1 MNLSKPEL
9 RVLEQIASG
18 NTKITEIAHAIKKS
32 DKQIYRTSKNL
43 IEKGFIEVSRGI
55 ITAKKT
61 THNAFLLNLLSQHP
75 NLIKVL
81 SGNGIKILVAIL
93 SPKNIKQIAKEINLK
108 KSVIYQKMKQFYN
121 MSIVRKEKKNY
132 VLNIKVWDKL
142 KEFLEEYNKFLETI
156 DKKIPANSI
165 IYKKT
170 DKELV
175 FANKSKINATLTAF
189 SCFENFGI
197 KIFLTTNYYTLP
209 KRKLSKKIIF
219 MHSLYIAEKEKTV
232 RYLIFVSLFYLKF
245 KKELLVKHPIIDRLN
260 LVLKGN
266 KFSNY
271 PTLQEIK
278 EKADMY
284 DIRI

>member
-93 SPKNIKQIAKEINLK
+93 SPKNIKSQK
-108 KSVIYQKMKQFYN
+108 K
-121 MSIVRKEKKNY
+121 
-132 VLNIKVWDKL
+132 
-142 KEFLEEYNKFLETI
+142 
-156 DKKIPANSI
+156 
-165 IYKKT
+165 
-170 DKELV
+170 
-175 FANKSKINATLTAF
+175 
-189 SCFENFGI
+189 
-197 KIFLTTNYYTLP
+197 
-209 KRKLSKKIIF
+209 
-219 MHSLYIAEKEKTV
+219 
-232 RYLIFVSLFYLKF
+232 
-245 KKELLVKHPIIDRLN
+245 
-260 LVLKGN
+260 
-266 KFSNY
+266 
-271 PTLQEIK
+271 
-278 EKADMY
+278 
-284 DIRI
+284 